1 LDIHAATAARVYGVE
16 LDGVLPEMRRTAKM
30 VNFGIIYGISA
41 FGLSQRLGIPRS
53 ESATIIENYFKQFPG
68 VKRYIDQIVIDAK
81 RHGYVETLSGRRR
94 YLRDINSANAT
105 IRAGAERVAMNAP
118 IQGTAADMIK
128 LAMIRVDHALQEAG
142 LRTRMLLQVHDE
154 LLFELPPEEV
164 PEAKALIEEAMKNAL
179 ELTVPVEVETGTGQN
194 WLQAH

>member
-1 LDIHAATAARVYGVE
+1 
-16 LDGVLPEMRRTAKM
+16 
-30 VNFGIIYGISA
+30 
-41 FGLSQRLGIPRS
+41 
-53 ESATIIENYFKQFPG
+53 